1 MNEIFE
7 KIYNENNTKT
17 EENILFEKVYT
28 EAKMLNEMNPKLRR
42 VLGSAALA
50 AALGLGTVGC
60 STPNDDYSE
69 PPAIEQP
76 APENPGETETETET
90 PEDTGFEDSEE
101 TETPETPNDPEFGD
115 PEFGDPE
122 EPEPEVPETP
132 EVEEPEPENPEGPVD
147 SGETETE
154 TETETPNV
162 VTFETLGVTDFAEN
176 LANAVKKGTKS
187 QLNDIVGYIDLIYK
201 DGFIPVEFN
210 EYNTYEDGQTYI
222 RYIDSSDKIVFYVP
236 ESMEYD
242 FDTAIAAYK
251 AAYAE

>member
-7 KIYNENNTKT
+7 KIYNENNTETK
-17 EENILFEKVYT
+17 ENILFEKVYT
-28 EAKMLNEMNPKLRR
+28 EAKMLNEMNPKLRKI
-42 VLGSAALA
+42 LGSAALA
-50 AALGLGTVGC
+50 AALGMGTVGC

-76 APENPGETETETET
+76 APENPGETETET

-101 TETPETPNDPEFGD
+101 TETPETPGD
-115 PEFGDPE
+115 PEFNDPE
-122 EPEPEVPETP
+122 DPEPEEPETP
-132 EVEEPEPENPEGPVD
+132 EVEEPEEPEIGNPEPENPEGPAD
-147 SGETETE
+147 SGETEDL
-154 TETETPNV
+154 
-162 VTFETLGVTDFAEN
+162 VTFETLGVADYAES

-222 RYIDSSDKIVFYVP
+222 RYIDVSDKIVFYVP
-236 ESMEYD
+236 ESMESD
-242 FDTAIAAYK
+242 FDAAIAAYNN
-251 AAYAE
+251 AQ

>member
-7 KIYNENNTKT
+7 KIYNENNAET

-50 AALGLGTVGC
+50 AALGMGTVGC

-76 APENPGETETETET
+76 ANPDNPGDTETET
-90 PEDTGFEDSEE
+90 PGETEDTGFEDSEE
-101 TETPETPNDPEFGD
+101 TPETPSDPEFD
-115 PEFGDPE
+115 NPEDS
-122 EPEPEVPETP
+122 EPEVPETP
-132 EVEEPEPENPEGPVD
+132 EVEEPEEPETPVD

-154 TETETPNV
+154 TPEDT
-162 VTFETLGVTDFAEN
+162 VTFETLGIADFAES
-176 LANAVKKGTKS
+176 LARTIKKGQQT
-187 QLNDIVGYIDLIYK
+187 QLTGNKYLNLIYK
-201 DGFIPVEFN
+201 NGFVPVEFN
-210 EYNTYEDGQTYI
+210 ENNQYEDGYTYT
-222 RYIDSSDKIVFYVP
+222 RYIDPSDKTSYFVP
-236 ESMEYD
+236 VSMESD

-251 AAYAE
+251 AAHAE

>member
-7 KIYNENNTKT
+7 KIYNNNNTET

-28 EAKMLNEMNPKLRR
+28 EAKMLNEMNPKLRKI
-42 VLGSAALA
+42 LGSAALA
-50 AALGLGTVGC
+50 AALGMGTVGC

-76 APENPGETETETET
+76 ANPDNPGETETET

-101 TETPETPNDPEFGD
+101 TETPETPSDPED
-115 PEFGDPE
+115 S
-122 EPEPEVPETP
+122 EPEVPETP
-132 EVEEPEPENPEGPVD
+132 DTPETPENPEDPAD

-154 TETETPNV
+154 TPEDT
-162 VTFETLGVTDFAEN
+162 VTFETLGVSDYAES
-176 LANAVKKGTKS
+176 LARAIKKGTKS

-201 DGFIPVEFN
+201 NGFIPVEFN

-236 ESMEYD
+236 ESMESD
-242 FDTAIAAYK
+242 FDIAIAEYK
-251 AAYAE
+251 AAHAE